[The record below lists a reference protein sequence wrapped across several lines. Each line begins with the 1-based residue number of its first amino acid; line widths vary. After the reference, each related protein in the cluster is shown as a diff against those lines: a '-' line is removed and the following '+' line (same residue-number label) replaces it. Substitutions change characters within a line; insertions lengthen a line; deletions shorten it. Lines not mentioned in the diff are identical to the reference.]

1 MYLFAKY
8 PLPRVS
14 LNVHHELAPFYM
26 RRRNEMEGPEC
37 TRQLM
42 SKDVNTSDSSRSSIV
57 KWGALLVDSEWARL
71 DMPIIRAPSDC
82 TQPCMHAH

>member
-1 MYLFAKY
+1 
-8 PLPRVS
+8 
-14 LNVHHELAPFYM
+14 
-26 RRRNEMEGPEC
+26 MEGPEC

-42 SKDVNTSDSSRSSIV
+42 VGRFRKLAILLLMTLLRTCWSPRDNLQSKDVNTSDSSRSSIV